1 MLLARPYLT
10 AVLPVLLCA
19 GAAKLGDAEA
29 VTKHLDEG
37 KHVDEVVSRHTVK
50 LQPKQESHRL
60 DGSPVKLVTVSFMHA
75 LCLLSLVQNERGI
88 SALGVAVGFNRIEVV
103 KVHGVTLGGECE
115 PLFMRFV
122 SQEEIQLQTK

>member
-1 MLLARPYLT
+1 MAGLHVHPSLVACEHMQLGPLLTQKKNLLLARPYLT

-50 LQPKQESHRL
+50 LQPKQERHRL

-75 LCLLSLVQNERGI
+75 LCLLSLVHAE
-88 SALGVAVGFNRIEVV
+88 
-103 KVHGVTLGGECE
+103 
-115 PLFMRFV
+115 
-122 SQEEIQLQTK
+122 